1 MNALDQIIADAL
13 AQSPDT
19 VVHQLAS
26 EVVRLRGD
34 TKEPSEKLFHK
45 NCRSC
50 ICWNGDMCELISH
63 ICENGEQWLPSADF
77 VAAHPEVAALVDFAE
92 QMRASAS
99 QFSAALDAVQKENA
113 DLKRGGVVVLELT
126 DDDLNRYSMDCDER
140 DALEFGY
147 KLAASRFASAGRTVI
162 PPLTDDEI
170 EERYRSL
177 TNGTDELERE
187 WCYKDCRWAY
197 SLAVYRARVAVA
209 GSMLGIG
216 LVAVDAEELRALE
229 RVRME
234 AEYAKDAF
242 QQMGEFSQMEG
253 VMRALHEL
261 DALRTHQGGADH
273 V

>member
-1 MNALDQIIADAL
+1 MTHIDQIVADAL
-13 AQSPDT
+13 AGSPET
-19 VVHQLAS
+19 HVAILAR
-26 EVVRLRGD
+26 EVVRLR
-34 TKEPSEKLFHK
+34 EAP
-45 NCRSC
+45 
-50 ICWNGDMCELISH
+50 
-63 ICENGEQWLPSADF
+63 AV
-77 VAAHPEVAALVDFAE
+77 VAP
-92 QMRASAS
+92 
-99 QFSAALDAVQKENA
+99 
-113 DLKRGGVVVLELT
+113 ELT

-216 LVAVDAEELRALE
+216 MVAVGREEFEGATRWTFGGIDVHKIEHKKGFWFAVRRENSCMSRVGKWDFEPLPSSRTPEFFAEFRFDTFRDALIALRAN
-229 RVRME
+229 
-234 AEYAKDAF
+234 
-242 QQMGEFSQMEG
+242 
-253 VMRALHEL
+253 
-261 DALRTHQGGADH
+261 QGGANHD
-273 V
+273 

>member
-1 MNALDQIIADAL
+1 MPYIDQIITDAL
-13 AQSPDT
+13 AGSPET
-19 VVHQLAS
+19 HVAILAR
-26 EVVRLRGD
+26 EVVRLR
-34 TKEPSEKLFHK
+34 EAP
-45 NCRSC
+45 
-50 ICWNGDMCELISH
+50 
-63 ICENGEQWLPSADF
+63 AV
-77 VAAHPEVAALVDFAE
+77 VAP
-92 QMRASAS
+92 
-99 QFSAALDAVQKENA
+99 
-113 DLKRGGVVVLELT
+113 ELT

-197 SLAVYRARVAVA
+197 SLAVYRVRVAVA
-209 GSMLGIG
+209 GNMLGIG
-216 LVAVDAEELRALE
+216 MVAVDAEELRALE

-234 AEYAKDAF
+234 AEYVKDAF

-261 DALRTHQGGADH
+261 DALRANQGGANH
-273 V
+273 A

>member
-1 MNALDQIIADAL
+1 MNAIDQIITDAL
-13 AQSPDT
+13 AGSPET
-19 VVHQLAS
+19 HVAILAR
-26 EVVRLRGD
+26 EVVRLR
-34 TKEPSEKLFHK
+34 EAP
-45 NCRSC
+45 
-50 ICWNGDMCELISH
+50 
-63 ICENGEQWLPSADF
+63 AV
-77 VAAHPEVAALVDFAE
+77 VAP
-92 QMRASAS
+92 
-99 QFSAALDAVQKENA
+99 
-113 DLKRGGVVVLELT
+113 ELT

-216 LVAVDAEELRALE
+216 MRHGNPSADARRPTPSPLIHPKTGLLYSYPRGFFSPAFSNLHPGPGSMRSVMVGPSLVGA
-229 RVRME
+229 
-234 AEYAKDAF
+234 
-242 QQMGEFSQMEG
+242 EG
-253 VMRALHEL
+253 VDTRLHGHQVH
-261 DALRTHQGGADH
+261 THY